1 LHGIRPDEQLV
12 VVADHAELEKGLMK
26 ALPDASELSQA
37 SPDCAFAFDDLDQ
50 RHHSKWAAAQADHI
64 AANQQLAEHRIQS
77 LSVSHRARVKTLED
91 QLAKATN
98 EKIRVMKQGEMARAN
113 ADFERRL
120 AELKQA
126 GSAGDVRA
134 APIMFGTIR
143 VRAS

>member
-1 LHGIRPDEQLV
+1 MGRHLADNQAATIFIPCV
-12 VVADHAELEKGLMK
+12 VHAE
-26 ALPDASELSQA
+26 
-37 SPDCAFAFDDLDQ
+37 
-50 RHHSKWAAAQADHI
+50 QADHI
-64 AANQQLAEHRIQS
+64 AANQQLADHRIQS

-126 GSAGDVRA
+126 GSTGDVRA
-134 APIMFGTIR
+134 APVMFGTIR
-143 VRAS
+143 VREVA